1 MARMVDNGSAWRVF
15 GPGGSGSV
23 PPDDRGLAYG
33 DSLFETMRA
42 HRGEVPWWD
51 AHWARLRHGSGRLGI
66 ALPPESEVH
75 GQARA
80 LLDGADAVLRLQLTR
95 GSGGRDQSQQE
106 EQAKTALAATT
117 HGISDAIDA
126 NAGWARAR
134 SRCHPSTSGWS
145 GQRRAPSR
153 ATGRIP
159 RTALVR
165 TTASA
170 VSTSAGASPRCSIG

>member
-1 MARMVDNGSAWRVF
+1 RTELARQQ
-15 GPGGSGSV
+15 
-23 PPDDRGLAYG
+23 PP
-33 DSLFETMRA
+33 F
-42 HRGEVPWWD
+42 
-51 AHWARLRHGSGRLGI
+51 GRL
-66 ALPPESEVH
+66 ALAHTRLAQLGHHHRQRVAALDH
-75 GQARA
+75 DAVA
-80 LLDGADAVLRLQLTR
+80 LLEPAQGRVGECGVVLPGPPAGR
-95 GSGGRDQSQQE
+95 GGRDQYQQE

-170 VSTSAGASPRCSIG
+170 VSTSAGASSRCSIG